1 MGPFYAHS
9 GTKVSASMVTLVL
22 LLTAVPRSIG
32 QAESVARG
40 WPLAVRPLGSAQ
52 ASGEANHYVWNAIRR
67 RPHPLRP
74 TCAGT
79 APPLWA
85 GGLAGLSFGP
95 GTRSQ
100 EWSESARG
108 AAARGALRTLRLGR
122 GLWHHCPHFVAWGLR
137 GRALYGGRHRA
148 ALLVCVTLALLRATS
163 LAATETWMLTRRQIE
178 LNEVRSRDPQLWD
191 WANRAVRGTRMPLQ
205 YPAPIGFT
213 ATESSHLHLQL
224 PDGTTLCRHAQ
235 GQARASN
242 RLRNAYSTSDRHEAV
257 AWQRPICDECFRR
270 ASASFW
276 PVV

>member
-1 MGPFYAHS
+1 MLEQRHLYGQVALQ
-9 GTKVSASMVTLVL
+9 VSALGQAPEARNGVTLQGVRL
-22 LLTAVPRSIG
+22 LVVFLRVVKVFGII
-32 QAESVARG
+32 AR
-40 WPLAVRPLGSAQ
+40 A
-52 ASGEANHYVWNAIRR
+52 
-67 RPHPLRP
+67 
-74 TCAGT
+74 
-79 APPLWA
+79 
-85 GGLAGLSFGP
+85 
-95 GTRSQ
+95 
-100 EWSESARG
+100 
-108 AAARGALRTLRLGR
+108 
-122 GLWHHCPHFVAWGLR
+122 LWHGDCVVVHCMA
-137 GRALYGGRHRA
+137 GRRRA
-148 ALLVCVTLALLRATS
+148 ALLVCVTLALLRGTS

-213 ATESSHLHLQL
+213 AAESSHLHLQL

-242 RLRNAYSTSDRHEAV
+242 RLRNAYSTSDRREAV